1 MFKKMFASSEK
12 TEKQAG
18 FKKAGLVAAA
28 VSIFAM
34 TGIAFASNQATINQ
48 SINDGAKSVDIVDAG
63 GVTVASPAVSFGNLS
78 FSFNTQDGAGTL
90 GTAAQ
95 AIRAYNPT
103 SGATWSVS
111 IAASAPTAVWTSG
124 GNTYD
129 FNDTSGYT
137 DGADT
142 DTKGGQMTIDPSAGT
157 IAGISGCATTNISK
171 GTSTSFVEGT
181 TNSIG
186 LMTAAS
192 GASTYC
198 RWDLTGINLTNKIP
212 AAQPSG
218 AYALTLVLT
227 IA

>member
-1 MFKKMFASSEK
+1 MQNNCNLTGQENMLKKIGLISAAISVFAIS
-12 TEKQAG
+12 
-18 FKKAGLVAAA
+18 
-28 VSIFAM
+28 
-34 TGIAFASNQATINQ
+34 GIAFAANQATINQ
-48 SINDGAKSVDIVDAG
+48 AINDGTKSVDIVDAG
-63 GVTVASPAVSFGNLS
+63 GTTVASPSVSFGNLS
-78 FSFNTQDGAGTL
+78 FSFNTQDGAGVL
-90 GTAAQ
+90 GTASQ
-95 AIRAYNPT
+95 AIRTYNPT

-137 DGADT
+137 DGVDT

-157 IAGISGCATTNISK
+157 IAGVAGCLTSNISK
-171 GTSTSFVEGT
+171 GASTSFVETT

-186 LMTAAS
+186 LMTAAA
-192 GASTYC
+192 GAPTYC

-218 AYALTLVLT
+218 SYALTLVLT
-227 IA
+227 VV